1 MSGISLSGLASGL
14 DWQSLVAQLI
24 AAERAP
30 ETALL
35 AQQSIDTQKI
45 DAFSTINT
53 DLLALQTAVQALGD
67 NNVFLG
73 RTAAVGDPNSGWS
86 VTASP
91 GADIGQHTFNV
102 LTLATNAQRVG
113 ASNAGAAISATS
125 DVSGVTLATMNV
137 VTPITAGNFTVN
149 GAQVAIETTDSL
161 QDVFDKISTATGG
174 SVTASYDPSTDT
186 ISLSSSGEIVLGA
199 ANDTSNFLSVAKLFN
214 NGTGNITSTGQLGV
228 VDTAAALINAH
239 LQQPIGGVDSNG
251 DGSFVI
257 NGVTIAFNVN
267 DDSIQ
272 GILTRINQSG
282 AGVTASYDNVAD
294 KFVLKNNTT
303 GDVGL
308 SISEAS
314 GGLLEAMGLNSTGAL
329 LRGQNATV
337 QVDGGSTLISTSN
350 TFDSSL
356 TGLTGLA
363 VTATS
368 TGTQTVTVSGDTTDV
383 QGKIQAFID
392 AYNAL
397 QSYIDSQ
404 TVTTSTDTTVTTS
417 LLSGNRDVTDLAS
430 SLRSMVFNSVPG
442 LTGTIQRLEGMG
454 IDFTGTSSQ
463 LSIVDQSKLDL
474 ALQDNADE
482 VQALFN
488 GPGGLVSQLNDFI
501 TNATGTSGLIA
512 TETARYTTDSSAID
526 DQIAAME
533 RRILQDQDRLT
544 ASFIA
549 MEQAQALIQQQSA
562 AFTNAFGTTSTS
574 GQ

>member
-1 MSGISLSGLASGL
+1 
-14 DWQSLVAQLI
+14 
-24 AAERAP
+24 
-30 ETALL
+30 
-35 AQQSIDTQKI
+35 
-45 DAFSTINT
+45 
-53 DLLALQTAVQALGD
+53 
-67 NNVFLG
+67 
-73 RTAAVGDPNSGWS
+73 
-86 VTASP
+86 
-91 GADIGQHTFNV
+91 
-102 LTLATNAQRVG
+102 
-113 ASNAGAAISATS
+113 
-125 DVSGVTLATMNV
+125 
-137 VTPITAGNFTVN
+137 
-149 GAQVAIETTDSL
+149 
-161 QDVFDKISTATGG
+161 
-174 SVTASYDPSTDT
+174 
-186 ISLSSSGEIVLGA
+186 
-199 ANDTSNFLSVAKLFN
+199 
-214 NGTGNITSTGQLGV
+214 
-228 VDTAAALINAH
+228 
-239 LQQPIGGVDSNG
+239 
-251 DGSFVI
+251 
-257 NGVTIAFNVN
+257 
-267 DDSIQ
+267 
-272 GILTRINQSG
+272 
-282 AGVTASYDNVAD
+282 VTASYDNVAD

-314 GGLLEAMGLNSTGAL
+314 GGLLEAMGLNSTGTL
-329 LRGQNATV
+329 VRGQNASV